1 MPQTPY
7 SFPAGGTLNS
17 LVISTN
23 TVLKAYPGQVC
34 TFSVITSGS
43 TSGSIHDCTTSGAA
57 TSGNVGQVIPNSVG
71 NTYAPFRYQ
80 NGITVIP
87 GTGQVVSVAFE

>member
-7 SFPAGGTLNS
+7 VLPSGGTLNS

-23 TVLKAYPGQVC
+23 TVVKTTPGQVC
-34 TFSVITSGS
+34 TVAIITSGS

-57 TSGNVGQVIPNSVG
+57 TSGNITIPLVSG
-71 NTYAPFRYQ
+71 TSYTPFKHS

-87 GTGQVVSVAFE
+87 GTGQVLSLSFE